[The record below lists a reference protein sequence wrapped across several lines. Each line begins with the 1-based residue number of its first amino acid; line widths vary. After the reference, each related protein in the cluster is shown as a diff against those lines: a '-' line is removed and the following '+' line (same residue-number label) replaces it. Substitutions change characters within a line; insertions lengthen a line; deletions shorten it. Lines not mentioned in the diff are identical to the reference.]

1 MMNAEEARQELLGI
15 LQPGDTVYS
24 IVRHVT
30 QSGMTR
36 DISFFANGK
45 DGLRAISFEMSVLFG
60 EKPKERHGHWVVRTR
75 GAGMDMAFKNVYDLS
90 HILFKDGYALNSK
103 DI

>member
-1 MMNAEEARQELLGI
+1 MNAEQARTELLGV

-24 IVRHVT
+24 IVRNVS

-36 DISFFANGK
+36 DISFFAIDK
-45 DGLRAISFEMSVLFG
+45 DGLRPISFQMCTLFG
-60 EKPKERHGHWVVRTR
+60 EKPKERHGHWVVRTQ

-90 HILFKDGYALNSK
+90 YTLFKDGYALNSK
-103 DI
+103 VI